1 VGVPWK
7 PSRLTRPQLEERRLE
22 GGRLL
27 AEGKLSLAQV
37 ARELEVSR
45 TTISRWVEAFR
56 EGGEVALRARVAP
69 GRLASLDREAKRRL
83 LEDLGKGPLAWGYE
97 NDEWTLPRVAE
108 VLWRTQRVRHHPSH
122 LSRLLGRLG
131 WSTQRP
137 QARAT
142 QRDEAAIERWLEQDF
157 PAVQRGHESGGRP
170 SPSPTRPAPR

>member
-1 VGVPWK
+1 MPWK

-22 GGRLL
+22 GARLL
-27 AEGKLSLAQV
+27 AEGRLSQAEV

-45 TTISRWVEAFR
+45 ATISRWAEAFR
-56 EGGEVALRARVAP
+56 EGGQAALKARLAP
-69 GRLASLDREAKRRL
+69 GREPSLDREAKRRL

-97 NDEWTLPRVAE
+97 NHEWTLPRVAE

-142 QRDEAAIERWLEQDF
+142 QRDEQAIGRWLEEDF
-157 PAVQRGHESGGRP
+157 PAIQRGRESEGPP
-170 SPSPTRPAPR
+170 SPSPLIPAPR